1 MLTYARVIC
10 LLNEKRQQ
18 PGGHP
23 FGLTTSLQESQEE
36 ISPNPAHDQVVGC
49 WDLLRCMVNEQ
60 QVVRGEFKHMVLRES
75 HYQKAYQQQSLGLRR
90 FLVAGA
96 RKFLEKQYADFVKQA
111 VAQDRREAQLG
122 GKLGFER
129 HIRAFL
135 TIYPHLLPNGG
146 QFSAGA
152 DEPDCDATGL
162 PIWPQLFFCLRC
174 GKEDA
179 ALRIAREN
187 AAVLGNFAAF
197 LQEYIHQVS
206 PASGDVDREPQSFR
220 PPDGMWQMIINDY
233 RRFVRQ
239 RSDPYM
245 HACYTLL
252 GRCEVGVGVHSQILT
267 SAQDFLWFKLALVR
281 ETNEVLPHLF
291 LRHDYRLQQL
301 QELVLDH
308 GPAHFSADGTQPLL
322 YFQVL
327 LATQQFE
334 EAIRYLLS
342 SSQHQVDAVHF
353 AVALYYYGLL
363 SLPTPDSAPRDL
375 LYGQGSGVDD
385 AESSGGAAGRPWI
398 NMERLLRQ
406 YVRLFAATDP
416 LDAMQYL
423 NLLQDPS
430 QKAVAMR
437 DLVLQTRE
445 FEVLLGAVRGDGTRQ
460 PGCIDRFLPPHEA
473 RNIMELAAHA
483 ALERGLH
490 QDAVQ
495 LYFKAANYDR
505 VVAILNQQ
513 MSRMLTGQPGA
524 DRSSVVETGA
534 SDVAGAMPQHSDSER
549 DRLFTLANVLYSRH
563 GSLLSSVRHRD
574 LLRTF
579 HLLRRLGKFFDHYH
593 RHQFA
598 EALQTATSIGLV
610 PVSTAEMAEKVD
622 AFRALDPTI
631 LRNFAEILIAHM
643 TVLHSLYSMITPSSP
658 AVTPQRGMQGR
669 FGSEQELRTQY
680 REQARA
686 LVMFSGMIQFRMPGD
701 ANSRLVQL
709 SVFMS

>member
-1 MLTYARVIC
+1 
-10 LLNEKRQQ
+10 
-18 PGGHP
+18 
-23 FGLTTSLQESQEE
+23 
-36 ISPNPAHDQVVGC
+36 
-49 WDLLRCMVNEQ
+49 
-60 QVVRGEFKHMVLRES
+60 
-75 HYQKAYQQQSLGLRR
+75 
-90 FLVAGA
+90 
-96 RKFLEKQYADFVKQA
+96 
-111 VAQDRREAQLG
+111 
-122 GKLGFER
+122 
-129 HIRAFL
+129 
-135 TIYPHLLPNGG
+135 
-146 QFSAGA
+146 
-152 DEPDCDATGL
+152 
-162 PIWPQLFFCLRC
+162 
-174 GKEDA
+174 
-179 ALRIAREN
+179 
-187 AAVLGNFAAF
+187 
-197 LQEYIHQVS
+197 
-206 PASGDVDREPQSFR
+206 
-220 PPDGMWQMIINDY
+220 MWQMIINDY

-245 HACYTLL
+245 HACYTLF
-252 GRCEVGVGVHSQILT
+252 GRCEVGVGLHSQILT

-281 ETNEVLPHLF
+281 ETNETLPHLF

-353 AVALYYYGLL
+353 GVALYYYGLL
-363 SLPTPDSAPRDL
+363 SLPPSDSAPRDL
-375 LYGQGSGVDD
+375 LFGQGSGSAEDHD
-385 AESSGGAAGRPWI
+385 AAARPWI
-398 NMERLLRQ
+398 NVERLLRQ

-423 NLLQDPS
+423 NLLQDQS

-460 PGCIDRFLPPHEA
+460 AGCIDRFLPPHEV
-473 RNIMELAAHA
+473 RHIMELAAHA

-524 DRSSVVETGA
+524 DRNSVAESGA

-549 DRLFTLANVLYSRH
+549 GRLFTLANVLYSRH

-579 HLLRRLGKFFDHYH
+579 HLLRRLGKLFDHYH
-593 RHQFA
+593 RRQFA

-643 TVLHSLYSMITPSSP
+643 TVLHSLYSMITPASP
-658 AVTPQRGMQGR
+658 AVTPRRGVMTTSR
-669 FGSEQELRTQY
+669 LGSEQEVYLWWW
-680 REQARA
+680 
-686 LVMFSGMIQFRMPGD
+686 
-701 ANSRLVQL
+701 
-709 SVFMS
+709 